1 MDKKYE
7 SQAKYDSTHTKKY
20 GLKFN
25 KKTDADIIEK
35 LDEVR
40 QTTGVQAYIKKLIRK
55 DILENF

>member
-1 MDKKYE
+1 MNKKYE
-7 SQAKYDSTHTKKY
+7 AQAKYDAKYSKMY

-35 LDEVR
+35 LEEVR
-40 QTTGVQAYIKKLIRK
+40 QITGIQPYIKKLIRK